1 MIRDT
6 VKHVALRI
14 QEGMLQDMFRQTKWI
29 YQYARRYWLA
39 IIIYTLIGLLST
51 SSPDTRQAPLCRLSA
66 P

>member
-1 MIRDT
+1 MVICMIRDT

-39 IIIYTLIGLLST
+39 IIIYTLIGLLGT
-51 SSPDTRQAPLCRLSA
+51 LVLSLIHI
-66 P
+66 